1 MRTPGV
7 TTHNPTG
14 AHVGAFKY
22 PPFFDSLDG
31 IVRTRRL
38 VAAFIGTQHG
48 RNQNLICPDRE
59 DKQKDEKL
67 SDVFHRY
74 KTIKAN
80 SGLRHML

>member
-1 MRTPGV
+1 
-7 TTHNPTG
+7 
-14 AHVGAFKY
+14 
-22 PPFFDSLDG
+22 
-31 IVRTRRL
+31 
-38 VAAFIGTQHG
+38 
-48 RNQNLICPDRE
+48 LICPDRE